1 MGFFNYFSSNN
12 GWKNAKV
19 KILFVDLQSI
29 KIQKTVFKSSALF
42 RLHMIVF
49 LWGFTAILGKLIHAN
64 AQILVF
70 YRMFFASVFLYVFIR
85 FFKRESLNIS
95 RKLMIQLAIIGGF
108 MAFHWFCFFYSI
120 KVSNVSIALSCLSLS
135 TLFASILEPIVFKRK
150 IDISE
155 VIMGIVIVICMGL
168 IFKTEFQYKE
178 GIFFGIL
185 TALFGTIFSVFNGK
199 IFGKTSS
206 GNIIFYEIFSGF
218 LILSILYVFM
228 GQISH
233 LNEISYR
240 DLALIILLASV
251 FTAFPMLESVNL
263 MKYISPFTL
272 ILTVNLEPVYGIILA
287 FFIFG
292 DSEEMSPI
300 FYIASLIM
308 ILAII
313 ANGIIKARRGT
324 KNLDI

>member
-1 MGFFNYFSSNN
+1 M
-12 GWKNAKV
+12 A
-19 KILFVDLQSI
+19 
-29 KIQKTVFKSSALF
+29 VFKNSALF
-42 RLHMIVF
+42 RLHLIVF
-49 LWGFTAILGKLIHAN
+49 LWGFTAILGKLIHVN

-70 YRMFFASVFLYVFIR
+70 YRMIFAAFFLFVFIR
-85 FFKRESLNIS
+85 FVKRESLRVS
-95 RKLMIQLAIIGGF
+95 RKLLIQLSIIGGF
-108 MAFHWFCFFYSI
+108 MAFHWLFFFHSI

-135 TLFASILEPIVFKRK
+135 TLFAAILEPVIFKRK

-155 VIMGIVIVICMGL
+155 VIMGIVIVICMGM
-168 IFKTEFQYKE
+168 IFKTEFHYKE

-199 IFGKTSS
+199 IYGKTSS
-206 GNIIFYEIFSGF
+206 GNIIFYEIFAGF
-218 LILSILYVFM
+218 LILSFFYLVT
-228 GQISH
+228 GQISQ

-240 DLALIILLASV
+240 DLSLILLLASV
-251 FTAFPMLESVNL
+251 FTAFPMLESIKL

-292 DSEEMSPI
+292 DSEQMSPV

-308 ILAII
+308 ILAIV
-313 ANGIIKARRGT
+313 ANGVIKARKT
-324 KNLDI
+324 ANTQKVEI

>member
-1 MGFFNYFSSNN
+1 M
-12 GWKNAKV
+12 A
-19 KILFVDLQSI
+19 
-29 KIQKTVFKSSALF
+29 VFKNSALF
-42 RLHMIVF
+42 RLHLIVF
-49 LWGFTAILGKLIHAN
+49 LWGFTAILGKLIHVN

-70 YRMFFASVFLYVFIR
+70 YRMLFAAFFLFVFIR
-85 FFKRESLNIS
+85 FVKRESLRVS
-95 RKLMIQLAIIGGF
+95 RKLLIQLSIIGGF
-108 MAFHWFCFFYSI
+108 MAFHWLFFFHSI

-135 TLFASILEPIVFKRK
+135 TLFAAILEPIIFKRK

-155 VIMGIVIVICMGL
+155 VIMGIVIVICMGM
-168 IFKTEFQYKE
+168 IFKTEFHYKE

-199 IFGKTSS
+199 IYGKTSS
-206 GNIIFYEIFSGF
+206 GNIIFYEIFAGF
-218 LILSILYVFM
+218 LILSVFYLFT
-228 GQISH
+228 GQITQ

-240 DLALIILLASV
+240 DLSLILLLASV
-251 FTAFPMLESVNL
+251 FTAFPMLESIKL

-292 DSEEMSPI
+292 DSEQMSPV

-308 ILAII
+308 ILAIV
-313 ANGIIKARRGT
+313 ANGVIKARKT
-324 KNLDI
+324 ANTQKVEI

>member
-1 MGFFNYFSSNN
+1 MVN
-12 GWKNAKV
+12 
-19 KILFVDLQSI
+19 
-29 KIQKTVFKSSALF
+29 KSELF
-42 RLHMIVF
+42 RLHFIVF

-64 AQILVF
+64 AQVLVF
-70 YRMFFASVFLYVFIR
+70 YRMSFAALFLYIFIR
-85 FFKRESLNIS
+85 FFKKESLKIS
-95 RKLMIQLAIIGGF
+95 KKLLIQLAAIGGF
-108 MAFHWFCFFYSI
+108 MAFHWLCFFYSI

-135 TLFASILEPIVFKRK
+135 TLFASILEPIIFKRK

-155 VIMGIVIVICMGL
+155 VVMGIVIVICMGL
-168 IFKTEFQYKE
+168 IFKTEFHYKE
-178 GIFFGIL
+178 GIFYGIL

-218 LILSILYVFM
+218 LILSVFYLIT
-228 GQISH
+228 GQIFQV
-233 LNEISYR
+233 NEISYR

-272 ILTVNLEPVYGIILA
+272 ILTVNLEPIYGIILA

-292 DSEEMSPI
+292 ESEQMSPI

-308 ILAII
+308 ILAIV
-313 ANGIIKARRGT
+313 ANGVIKAR
-324 KNLDI
+324 KNAAAKKVEIG

>member
-1 MGFFNYFSSNN
+1 MVN
-12 GWKNAKV
+12 
-19 KILFVDLQSI
+19 
-29 KIQKTVFKSSALF
+29 KSELF
-42 RLHMIVF
+42 RLHFIVF

-64 AQILVF
+64 AQVLVF
-70 YRMFFASVFLYVFIR
+70 YRMSFAALFLYIFIR
-85 FFKRESLNIS
+85 FFKKESLKIS
-95 RKLMIQLAIIGGF
+95 KKLLIQLAAIGGF
-108 MAFHWFCFFYSI
+108 MAFHWLCFFYSI

-135 TLFASILEPIVFKRK
+135 TLFASILEPIIFKRK

-155 VIMGIVIVICMGL
+155 VVMGIVIVICMGL
-168 IFKTEFQYKE
+168 IFKTEFHYKE
-178 GIFFGIL
+178 GIFYGIL

-218 LILSILYVFM
+218 LILSVFYLIT
-228 GQISH
+228 GQIFQV
-233 LNEISYR
+233 NEISYR

-272 ILTVNLEPVYGIILA
+272 ILTVNLEPIYGIILA

-292 DSEEMSPI
+292 ESEQMSPI

-313 ANGIIKARRGT
+313 ANGVIKARKNAAT
-324 KNLDI
+324 KKIEI